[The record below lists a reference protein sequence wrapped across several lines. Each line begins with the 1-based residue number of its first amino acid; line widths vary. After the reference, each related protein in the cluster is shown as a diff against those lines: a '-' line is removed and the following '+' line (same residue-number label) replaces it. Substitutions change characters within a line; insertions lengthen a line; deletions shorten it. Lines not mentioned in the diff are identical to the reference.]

1 MSFRNW
7 TRTILMRLLATM
19 GLLGVLLLP
28 SATHAQAPEALLPGN
43 CQVYLRWDG
52 WESHKAAYARTALG
66 KTLSGDLGPFLA
78 GAYTQIQEGLGTL
91 LTVEQLLGGANPERL
106 QQMSA
111 DAAEAAK
118 LFSLLGQKGFLF
130 ALDVATLEPPD
141 AQMFIVVPD
150 LGETTKPFLGAFR
163 LVANLNKAPIK
174 EEKVRQRT
182 VYRIDIPFITVAWWI
197 EGKHGFFTVGTRPMD
212 KMLAS
217 FDEQKGSR
225 LNEAKLFT
233 RVSGFKEYETA
244 ARMFVDVASLV
255 KLADKRGPDVKKLLD
270 DLGLYGIEDMVLYS
284 GFDGDYERGLIEI
297 KAPGARKGLLGLF
310 KGQPFQLADLPPMP
324 PDVTTF
330 SMSQFDA
337 AGAWDLA
344 ITTIENF
351 ARLVEPDDVKNIQ
364 EGVKVINQALGIDL
378 RKDLLESLGDRF
390 LMYNS
395 PDEGPLTLGQVVAI
409 KVKNAAKLQE
419 ALESM
424 IKGAARSSGAD
435 VRLKKRTYRGVELR
449 EVHVK
454 QQGFTFTPTFTIHKD
469 WLVVSLYPQPVH
481 GYILRAT
488 GEIPAWKPDARVAQA
503 LERLPK
509 EYTSIAFS
517 DPRPTIKQLLSLAPF
532 ITALANSFSPEQ
544 FLDIGTV
551 PNAQEATRHLFPS
564 VSVTHDKEGIV
575 RLESRAALSL
585 PLDLAG
591 VDTYGLLFLILAG
604 GRF

>member
-1 MSFRNW
+1 
-7 TRTILMRLLATM
+7 MRLLVTM

-28 SATHAQAPEALLPGN
+28 GTSHAQAAPEALLPGG

-52 WESHKAAYARTALG
+52 WESHKAAYAKTALG
-66 KTLSGDLGPFLA
+66 KTLAGDLGPFLA

-106 QQMSA
+106 QQMTA

-130 ALDVATLEPPD
+130 ALDVASLEPPD
-141 AQMFIVVPD
+141 AQAFVVIPD
-150 LGETTKPFLGAFR
+150 LGEQTKPFLGALR
-163 LVANLNKAPIK
+163 LVANLSKAPIK
-174 EEKVRQRT
+174 EEMVRQRK
-182 VYRIDIPFITVAWWI
+182 VYRIDIPFVTVAWWI
-197 EGKHGFFTVGTRPMD
+197 EGKHGFFTVGTRSMD
-212 KMLAS
+212 KLLAS
-217 FDEQKGSR
+217 FDEKKGDR

-233 RVSGFKEYETA
+233 RASGFKDFETA
-244 ARMFVDVASLV
+244 ARMYVDVASLV

-310 KGQPFQLADLPPMP
+310 RGKPFQLADLPPLP

-344 ITTIENF
+344 ITTIENI
-351 ARLVEPDDVKNIQ
+351 ARLIEPEEVKQIQ
-364 EGVKVINQALGIDL
+364 EGVKAINQALGVDL
-378 RKDLLESLGDRF
+378 RKDLLESLGDK
-390 LMYNS
+390 LVMYNS
-395 PDEGPLTLGQVVAI
+395 PDEGPLTLGQVVAV

-419 ALESM
+419 AVESL
-424 IKGAARSSGAD
+424 IKGAARSSGLD

-454 QQGFTFTPTFTIHKD
+454 TQGFAFVPTFTLHKD
-469 WLVVSLYPQPVH
+469 WLVVALYPQSIH
-481 GYILRAT
+481 GYILRST
-488 GEIPAWKPDARVAQA
+488 GEIPAWKPDARVALA
-503 LERLPK
+503 LERMPK

-532 ITALANSFSPEQ
+532 ITAMANSFSPEQ

-551 PNAQEATRHLFPS
+551 PNGQEATRHLFPS
-564 VSVTHDKEGIV
+564 VSVTHDDGKVV

-591 VDTYGLLFLILAG
+591 VDTYGLLFLSFVGA
-604 GRF
+604 RF